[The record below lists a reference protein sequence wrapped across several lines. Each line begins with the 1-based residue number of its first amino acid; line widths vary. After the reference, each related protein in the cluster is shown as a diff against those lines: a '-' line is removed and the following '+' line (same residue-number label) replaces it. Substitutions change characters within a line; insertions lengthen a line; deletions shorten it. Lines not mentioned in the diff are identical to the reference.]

1 MIEEQKTDQAPKNVA
16 TKNVA
21 PKTETPIDMPEGKME
36 ISLRVLSNEL
46 IGIKMSVDDM
56 KMKWVIIG
64 VGAIGVLLWAA
75 AAFGPALTSSF
86 SGG

>member
-1 MIEEQKTDQAPKNVA
+1 MIEEQKTDQAPKNI
-16 TKNVA
+16 A

>member
-1 MIEEQKTDQAPKNVA
+1 
-16 TKNVA
+16 
-21 PKTETPIDMPEGKME
+21 ME

-46 IGIKMSVDDM
+46 IGVKMSVDDM

-64 VGAIGVLLWAA
+64 VGAIGALLWAA

>member
-1 MIEEQKTDQAPKNVA
+1 MIEEKKTDQVSKDVE
-16 TKNVA
+16 
-21 PKTETPIDMPEGKME
+21 PKTEAPVDMPEGKME

>member
-1 MIEEQKTDQAPKNVA
+1 MIEEQKTNQVSKAVE
-16 TKNVA
+16 
-21 PKTETPIDMPEGKME
+21 PKTEVPVDMPEGKME